1 MELQISSIGAP
12 SWDAILDSHTHA
24 LWDRLPVYSSLL
36 PETAAQKLGKETV
49 ECQKKLTLSDAWPF
63 SIYCIIFVFQEAFSD
78 IALFFYDV
86 YGGDFVGVIWKP
98 HSFVPAQFK
107 VLTTLSYFRKW

>member
-1 MELQISSIGAP
+1 M
-12 SWDAILDSHTHA
+12 
-24 LWDRLPVYSSLL
+24 
-36 PETAAQKLGKETV
+36 
-49 ECQKKLTLSDAWPF
+49 QKKQLLETLKRLTFFNLL
-63 SIYCIIFVFQEAFSD
+63 YYHVFVFQEAFSD

-107 VLTTLSYFRKW
+107 VF